1 MTFDNSAQ
9 SRASTLVGMHCDGDA
24 WEPDHISLVEDVG
37 FDVLTTGEHIVFHR
51 PILESVSVLGFA
63 AGLTRTI
70 KLAPATLILPLR
82 HPTMVAKQFASL
94 DVLSKGRIIVTAG
107 VGGDYP
113 REFHACG
120 VPKTER
126 GVRSDEAIE
135 IIRKYWA
142 GERFDYRGKIFQLRD
157 VDLQPPPVQPGGPPI
172 WIAGRSSPA
181 MRRAAI
187 LGDGWLPYMYTPEQC
202 RDSFSI
208 VKYMAEQGGR
218 TLPADYAFAC
228 FIYCSMHDVV
238 EEARDRAIEVLTYRY
253 RQPFE
258 KIVDKYCAFGPPNRI
273 VELLSRYIEAG
284 ASRLFIG
291 LVMPPEERTIHIE
304 RFANAVMPELK
315 KLRPASVT

>member
-1 MTFDNSAQ
+1 MSKL
-9 SRASTLVGMHCDGDA
+9 LVGMHCDGDA

-63 AGLTRTI
+63 AALTRTI

-82 HPTMVAKQFASL
+82 HPTMVAKQYASL

-126 GVRSDEAIE
+126 GVRSNEAIQ
-135 IIRKYWA
+135 IIRKFWA
-142 GERFDYRGKIFQLRD
+142 GGRFDYRGEIFQLQD
-157 VDLQPPPVQPGGPPI
+157 VDLLPPPVQPGGPPI
-172 WIAGRSSPA
+172 WIAGRSRPA
-181 MRRAAI
+181 MRRAAT

-202 RDSFSI
+202 RDSFST
-208 VKYMAEQGGR
+208 VKYMAAQAGR

-228 FIYCSMHDVV
+228 FIYCSMYDDVG
-238 EEARDRAIEVLTYRY
+238 EARDRAIEVLTYRY
-253 RQPFE
+253 NQPFE

-273 VELLSRYIEAG
+273 VELLSRYVEAG

-291 LVMPPEERTIHIE
+291 LIMPPEERTTHIE
-304 RFANAVMPELK
+304 RFAKAVMPELK